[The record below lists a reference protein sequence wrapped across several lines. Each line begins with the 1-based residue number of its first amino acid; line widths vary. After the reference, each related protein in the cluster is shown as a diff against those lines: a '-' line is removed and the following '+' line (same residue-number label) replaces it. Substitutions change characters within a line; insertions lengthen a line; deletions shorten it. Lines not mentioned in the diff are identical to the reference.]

1 MGLYQQSHEHVP
13 PEISATGRIEVLPVQ
28 WRKQL
33 NLEVKRHPGISV
45 LYMLMGLSCIDLEG
59 FEGFCMLLSGQELED
74 SFSEDLNAAF
84 RGRKGKH

>member
-1 MGLYQQSHEHVP
+1 MYQQSHEHVP

-33 NLEVKRHPGISV
+33 NLEVERHPGISF

-59 FEGFCMLLSGQELED
+59 FPVFCMLLSGQELEVT
-74 SFSEDLNAAF
+74 SSEDLNAAF
-84 RGRKGKH
+84 RGRKDKH